1 MVGAVVPA
9 AGRGS
14 RFGSTEN
21 KVFASAGGRL
31 LLEWTL
37 ESLASHGRI
46 GALVVA
52 AGAADRGRV
61 EEVSSRFH
69 KVVAVVEGGATRAE
83 SVLRGLEA
91 LPVECEVVLVHD
103 AARPALS
110 AALID
115 RVIAGV
121 EAHGGAVPGLPISD
135 TVKRVAENGMVLGTV
150 PREGLFTVQT
160 PQGAR
165 REDLL
170 AAYRA
175 LGEAAFECTDEA
187 ALLERAGCPVTVVPG
202 EERNIKVTHPA
213 DLERIEA
220 VLLPALA
227 EVRTGFGYDV
237 HATDAERPLWLGG
250 IRFEGAIGLRGH
262 SDADVVLH
270 ALTDAVLGAAG
281 LGDIGL
287 LFPDTDERNRGRA
300 SRDFLEYAVKRAGEA
315 GWQVANVDISLVA
328 EEPKIGPYRE
338 PMADAI
344 AEVLGV
350 CRDQVNIK
358 ATTSERLGFVGRKE
372 GMACWA
378 VATLQRRRSRPEER

>member
-14 RFGSTEN
+14 RFGSTQN
-21 KVFASAGGRL
+21 KVFAEAGGKL

-37 ESLASHGRI
+37 GSLASHGRI
-46 GALVVA
+46 GAVVVA
-52 AGAADRGRV
+52 AAAADRDRV
-61 EEVSSRFH
+61 QDLSRRID

-103 AARPALS
+103 AARPAVS
-110 AALID
+110 AALVD

-121 EAHGGAVPGLPISD
+121 EAHGGAVPGLPVSD
-135 TVKRVAENGMVLGTV
+135 TVKRVAENGIVMETV

-165 REDLL
+165 RDHLL

-175 LGEAAFECTDEA
+175 LGDDAFACTDEA
-187 ALLERAGCPVTVVPG
+187 ALLERAGYRVCVVPG

-213 DLERIEA
+213 DLARIES
-220 VLLPALA
+220 VLRPLTE

-237 HATDAERPLWLGG
+237 HATDASRPLWLGG
-250 IRFEGAIGLRGH
+250 IHFAGAIGLRGH

-281 LGDIGL
+281 LGDIGVF
-287 LFPDTDERNRGRA
+287 FPDTDERNRGRA
-300 SRDFLEYAVKRAGEA
+300 SRDFLKEAVRRAGEA

-338 PMADAI
+338 RMGSAI
-344 AEVLGV
+344 AEALGV
-350 CRDQVNIK
+350 RRDQINIK

-378 VATLQRRRSRPEER
+378 VATLRRRRFQPEER